1 MVSGPFTFFS
11 RNGHQCAIWI
21 GFRIWGIPSI
31 LYRNVHNNS
40 GNKNSY
46 QVSSICS
53 WRQECIL
60 WNLGN
65 LARFTKSASVCTLLW
80 SNSLK
85 FGVEFTKEM
94 KSLGVSWDITPAP
107 MVELQDQ
114 PGLWPEHIDS
124 APVTQPLKCPGRM
137 GVRLMSCSSDT
148 GTPWACGALGSVARE
163 SESLCDM
170 VPAVHAYCPWVWGP
184 VALEK
189 AALGRG
195 GGGRSYFPDH
205 LFVVI
210 LMMWGILYFSKY
222 MYSLFYDF

>member
-1 MVSGPFTFFS
+1 M
-11 RNGHQCAIWI
+11 
-21 GFRIWGIPSI
+21 
-31 LYRNVHNNS
+31 
-40 GNKNSY
+40 
-46 QVSSICS
+46 
-53 WRQECIL
+53 
-60 WNLGN
+60 
-65 LARFTKSASVCTLLW
+65 
-80 SNSLK
+80 
-85 FGVEFTKEM
+85 
-94 KSLGVSWDITPAP
+94 
-107 MVELQDQ
+107 
-114 PGLWPEHIDS
+114 
-124 APVTQPLKCPGRM
+124 
-137 GVRLMSCSSDT
+137 RLMSCSSDT

-170 VPAVHAYCPWVWGP
+170 VPAVHAYCPWVWGL